1 MNGGKMKMKKVKFN
15 IPLEYVAGHLRYGHK
30 EGTLEL
36 TEEEFKE
43 LQENPLDFIYNQ
55 DILCDLNL
63 VIDDYSVEDYGGI
76 LEVNYKVIE
85 QYYIDYEHLYNS
97 RPEEK
102 DICFEKDSLNRIYL
116 KIRCQFPK
124 TIKKGTY
131 IKSAFGPVSYDT
143 ILEFKAL
150 RALNK
155 PLQIC
160 TTSGHWEG
168 TPFLLYA
175 SDDIII
181 TKQDEK
187 FIQNYIKDYR

>member
-76 LEVNYKVIE
+76 LEVNYKVVE

-102 DICFEKDSLNRIYL
+102 DICFEKDSLNKTYL

-131 IKSAFGPVSYDT
+131 IISAFGPVTYNAV
-143 ILEFKAL
+143 LETKAL
-150 RALNK
+150 LALNK

-160 TTSGHWEG
+160 ATSGHWEG
-168 TPFLLYA
+168 VPFLLYA
-175 SDDIII
+175 SDDIVI

>member
-1 MNGGKMKMKKVKFN
+1 MQKKKVKFN
-15 IPLEYVAGHLRYGHK
+15 IPLDYLMGHLRYGHL
-30 EGTLEL
+30 EGTLDL

-43 LQENPLDFIYNQ
+43 LEEDPLDFIDNN
-55 DILCDLNL
+55 DILNNL
-63 VIDDYSVEDYGGI
+63 ELIVDDYEIEGWEPSIEI
-76 LEVNYKVIE
+76 NYKTIE
-85 QYYIDYEHLYNS
+85 QYYINYEHCYKC

-102 DICFEKDSLNRIYL
+102 DICFEKDSLNRTYL

-131 IKSAFGPVSYDT
+131 IESAFGPASYDA

-150 RALNK
+150 RALKK

-160 TTSGHWEG
+160 ATSGHWEG

>member
-1 MNGGKMKMKKVKFN
+1 MNNEKMKKKKVKFN

-30 EGTLEL
+30 EGILEL

-76 LEVNYKVIE
+76 LEVNYKVIG

-102 DICFEKDSLNRIYL
+102 DICFEKDSLNRTYL

-131 IKSAFGPVSYDT
+131 IISEFGPASYDA

-150 RALNK
+150 RALKK

-160 TTSGHWEG
+160 ATSGHWEG

-175 SDDIII
+175 SDDVII

>member
-1 MNGGKMKMKKVKFN
+1 MNGGKMKKKIKFN
-15 IPLEYVAGHLRYGHK
+15 IPLEHVAGHLRYGHM
-30 EGTLEL
+30 EGTLDL

-43 LQENPLDFIYNQ
+43 LEEDPLEFIDSN
-55 DILCDLNL
+55 DILDDLEL
-63 VIDDYSVEDYGGI
+63 IIDDYRIEDWGEPT
-76 LEVNYKVIE
+76 EVNYKVVE
-85 QYYIDYEHLYNS
+85 QYYINYEHLYNS

-102 DICFEKDSLNRIYL
+102 DICFEKDCLDRTYL

-131 IKSAFGPVSYDT
+131 IISEFGPASYDA

-150 RALNK
+150 RALKK

-160 TTSGHWEG
+160 ATSGHWEG

-187 FIQNYIKDYR
+187 FIQDYIKDYR

>member
-1 MNGGKMKMKKVKFN
+1 MRNKKVKFN
-15 IPLEYVAGHLRYGHK
+15 IPLDYIAGYLRYGHL
-30 EGTLEL
+30 EGTLDL

-43 LQENPLDFIYNQ
+43 LEEDPLEFIDSN
-55 DILCDLNL
+55 DILDDLEL
-63 VIDDYSVEDYGGI
+63 IIDDYRVEDWGGPTK
-76 LEVNYKVIE
+76 VNYKVVE
-85 QYYIDYEHLYNS
+85 QYYINYEHFYNS

-102 DICFEKDSLNRIYL
+102 DICFEKDSLNRTYL

-131 IKSAFGPVSYDT
+131 IKSAFGPASYDA

-150 RALNK
+150 RALKK

-160 TTSGHWEG
+160 ATSGHWEG

-187 FIQNYIKDYR
+187 FIQNYIKDYK